1 MLEKIAGCL
10 FDIQCRRG
18 ILEEDKR
25 KLYVYAY
32 NLLLSRISVYV
43 VLVAAGILLDNLKEM
58 AVFLLAFIPLRQY
71 AGGLHLKKAGSCI
84 AASGILI
91 CVSGQ
96 YLKYYPDITG
106 ITIAIWIV
114 AVCILLML
122 APVDC
127 ANKRLDLTERKVYKR
142 RLRILFCVECIFLV
156 TVFLMGFKWISK
168 EIMLAQTILTVSLIL
183 GWIKEIFFDIRLA
196 KTNYK

>member
-32 NLLLSRISVYV
+32 NLLLSRVSVYV
-43 VLVAAGILLDNLKEM
+43 VLVAAGILLGNLKEM
-58 AVFLLAFIPLRQY
+58 AVFLAAFIPLRQY

-84 AASGILI
+84 VASGILV

-106 ITIAIWIV
+106 TTIAIWIV
-114 AVCILLML
+114 AVCILLTL

-142 RLRILFCVECIFLV
+142 RLCILFCVECIFLV
-156 TVFLMGFKWISK
+156 IVFLMGFKWISK
-168 EIMLAQTILTVSLIL
+168 EIMLAQTILAVSLIL
-183 GWIKEIFFDIRLA
+183 GRIKNFFDIRLV
-196 KTNYK
+196 KTNFK